1 MEFHPLPP
9 LDVLRVQG
17 QARAVV
23 NPGPR
28 TIQQVLDD
36 ARHAMEIDE
45 ALEDWMAGR
54 PVKQLRHPRRTLR
67 QWLTGRQPEPAPV
80 PAPVTEIVPVWRAV
94 DPGGT

>member
-1 MEFHPLPP
+1 VELHPLPP

-36 ARHAMEIDE
+36 ARHAMEIEE

-67 QWLTGRQPEPAPV
+67 QWLTGRKPEPAPLM
-80 PAPVTEIVPVWRAV
+80 TEIVPVWRS
-94 DPGGT
+94 